1 MKAKSSRRHLSASEK
16 ARILEACEQ
25 SGLTRKAFATQQG
38 IGQSSLY
45 QWLRLSRGRAL
56 KTRPKFIEVPNLMTE
71 VAAVAPYRVHLGG
84 SGTLEVARGFDPG
97 EVRVLVQLL
106 QSL

>member
-1 MKAKSSRRHLSASEK
+1 MQTKATRRRLSASEK
-16 ARILEACEQ
+16 ARLLEACEQ

-56 KTRPKFIEVPNLMTE
+56 KARPKLIEVPNLMTQ
-71 VAAVAPYRVHLGG
+71 VAAVAPYRLHLRGG
-84 SGTLEVARGFDPG
+84 GAVEVARGFDPG